1 MVYIIADISPA
12 CHILWSNRGRL
23 ASIAIPD
30 SSVQL
35 LYRKELIRHE
45 SSMSSLKSMP
55 MSSLTSMPMLS
66 LTCIY
71 IYIYIII

>member
-12 CHILWSNRGRL
+12 CHILWSNRKRL
-23 ASIAIPD
+23 LTIEIPD

-55 MSSLTSMPMLS
+55 MLSLTS
-66 LTCIY
+66 IY
-71 IYIYIII
+71 I